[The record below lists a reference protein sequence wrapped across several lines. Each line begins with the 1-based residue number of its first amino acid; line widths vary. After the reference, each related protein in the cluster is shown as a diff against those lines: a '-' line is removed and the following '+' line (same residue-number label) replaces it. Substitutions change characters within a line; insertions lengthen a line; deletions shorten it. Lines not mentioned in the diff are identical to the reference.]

1 MTGWRDYLC
10 DFPDDD
16 DATLDRVLNAMPDG
30 AGIIHT
36 PLPMF
41 RLRVASPG
49 AAAMLRITI
58 PGVELVDGITGDAE
72 VLVPLATR
80 PACEAQIENLNHG
93 PAHWT
98 RLERIEVREDMWPTF
113 EYLWRRQWRQ
123 WRQ

>member
-1 MTGWRDYLC
+1 MSGWCDYLC
-10 DFPDDD
+10 DFPDDG
-16 DATLDRVLNAMPDG
+16 DATVDRVLNAMPDG

-41 RLRVASPG
+41 RLRVASTG

-58 PGVELVDGITGDAE
+58 PGVERVDGLCGETE
-72 VLVPLATR
+72 VLVPWEAR
-80 PACEAQIENLNHG
+80 PACEAQIESLNHG

-98 RLERIEVREDMWPTF
+98 RLERIEARGDVWPMF
-113 EYLWRRQWRQ
+113 EHLWRRQWRQ